1 MGEVSSGNAGAIEM
15 PVVRS
20 LLGMPRQ
27 LVLLATTVAV
37 LVGFLYT
44 LSPLSVWCG
53 VGVVGLFMWAGH
65 GLPGRE
71 RRWLLSL
78 LAVALGLRLLVVIGL
93 FLLTDPDL
101 RPVANFFF
109 DGDGQYLKFRSLW
122 LRNTWL
128 GVPIGEVYFRLA
140 FAPYAWSGYVYVLAY
155 LQYLLGPAPFGIHL
169 FNILLFLAASVAL
182 YRLVRTAY
190 TPAAALVGLTLLL
203 FLPTL
208 FAWSISALKE
218 SFHLFVGTAALIAA
232 VGIVRG
238 RGWVKLL
245 AVVGLVAAMGVL
257 ETIRGG
263 AFEIM
268 ATGLAGGMLVRVL
281 TLKKWVVVATLV
293 CLGAGLFA
301 VSRRPDFLDRATSPI
316 FGGRSVRA
324 LIMPVLRGTAAVHL
338 SHAISPGHAYRLL
351 DDSFYTTT
359 SLDRVSAIGQGSP
372 DEATATLTFQEL
384 TRYVARSAVAFLVV
398 PLPWDSVSWSEI
410 VLVPQQVAWYLM
422 MPLALVGVVAGLR
435 RDVLITLLLVSY
447 IVVAAVPISLSN
459 GNIGTLVR
467 HRDTVVP
474 FIVWL
479 SGLGAVYLVGW
490 LASRRWL
497 HTGDVTAEENELRQR
512 EFTAR

>member
-1 MGEVSSGNAGAIEM
+1 
-15 PVVRS
+15 
-20 LLGMPRQ
+20 MPRQ
-27 LVLLATTVAV
+27 LVLLATAVAV

-44 LSPLSVWCG
+44 LSPVGVWCG
-53 VGVVGLFMWAGH
+53 VGVVGLFMWAGT
-65 GLPGRE
+65 GLPDRE

-93 FLLTDPDL
+93 FLLTDPDQ
-101 RPVANFFF
+101 RPLVSFFF
-109 DGDGQYLKFRSLW
+109 DGDGIYLKQRSMFFRNWW
-122 LRNTWL
+122 LA
-128 GVPIGEVYFRLA
+128 VPIHQADLHVA
-140 FAPYAWSGYVYVLAY
+140 FNDYGWTGYIYVIAY
-155 LQYLLGPAPFGIHL
+155 LQYLLGPAPFGVHL

-218 SFHLFVGTAALIAA
+218 SFHLFVGAAALIAA
-232 VGIVRG
+232 VGMVRG
-238 RGWVKLL
+238 RGRLQLL

-257 ETIRGG
+257 ATIRGG

-268 ATGLAGGMLVRVL
+268 AAGLAGGMLVRVL

-301 VSRRPDFLDRATSPI
+301 VSRSPDLQARVTDPVTT
-316 FGGRSVRA
+316 
-324 LIMPVLRGTAAVHL
+324 VLRGTAAVHL
-338 SHAISPGHAYRLL
+338 SHAISPGHAYKLL

-359 SLDRVSAIGQGSP
+359 SLDRVPAILPGSP

-410 VLVPQQVAWYLM
+410 VLVPQQVVWYLM
-422 MPLALVGVVAGLR
+422 VPLALVGVVAGFR
-435 RDVLITLLLVSY
+435 RDVLVTLLLVSC

-479 SGLGAVYLVGW
+479 SGLGAVSLTGW
-490 LASRRWL
+490 LASRRWF
-497 HTGDVTAEENELRQR
+497 HTGDVTVEENELRQR

>member
-1 MGEVSSGNAGAIEM
+1 M
-15 PVVRS
+15 
-20 LLGMPRQ
+20 LGTTKPPYT
-27 LVLLATTVAV
+27 LVLLATAVAV

-44 LSPLSVWCG
+44 LSPVSVWCG
-53 VGVVGLFMWAGH
+53 VGVVGLFMWAGT
-65 GLPGRE
+65 GLPDRE

-93 FLLTDPDL
+93 FLLTDPDQ
-101 RPVANFFF
+101 RPLVSFFF
-109 DGDGQYLKFRSLW
+109 DGDGQYLKQRSMWFRNWW
-122 LRNTWL
+122 LD
-128 GVPIGEVYFRLA
+128 VPIHQNYFRQA
-140 FAPYAWSGYVYVLAY
+140 FDEAYGWTGYIYVIAY

-238 RGWVKLL
+238 RGRLQLL

-257 ETIRGG
+257 ATIRGG

-268 ATGLAGGMLVRVL
+268 AAGLAGGMLVRVL

-301 VSRRPDFLDRATSPI
+301 VSRRPDLGTLVKDPVTTVLRATAQTHLGHT
-316 FGGRSVRA
+316 FT
-324 LIMPVLRGTAAVHL
+324 RGH
-338 SHAISPGHAYRLL
+338 GYKLL
-351 DDSFYTTT
+351 DDSYYKRYFTDGANIHLMRY
-359 SLDRVSAIGQGSP
+359 P
-372 DEATATLTFQEL
+372 DLVEMLTPGEL
-384 TRYVARSAVAFLVV
+384 TRYVVRSAVAFLVV

-422 MPLALVGVVAGLR
+422 VPLALVGVVAGLR
-435 RDVLITLLLVSY
+435 RDVLVTLLLVSC
-447 IVVAAVPISLSN
+447 IVVAAVPIGLSN
-459 GNIGTLVR
+459 GNVGTLVR

-479 SGLGAVYLVGW
+479 SGLGAVSLTGW
-490 LASRRWL
+490 LASRRRL
-497 HTGDVTAEENELRQR
+497 SLGEVSVER
-512 EFTAR
+512 EGLS

>member
-1 MGEVSSGNAGAIEM
+1 MTPNGPSRRPYG
-15 PVVRS
+15 
-20 LLGMPRQ
+20 LGIPRQ
-27 LVLLATTVAV
+27 LVLLATAVAV
-37 LVGFLYT
+37 LMGFLYT
-44 LSPLSVWCG
+44 LSPVSVWCG
-53 VGVVGLFMWAGH
+53 VGVVGLFMWAGT
-65 GLPGRE
+65 GLPDRE

-93 FLLTDPDL
+93 FLLTDPDQ
-101 RPVANFFF
+101 RPLVSFFF
-109 DGDGQYLKFRSLW
+109 DGDGIYLKQRSMFFRNWW
-122 LRNTWL
+122 LD
-128 GVPIGEVYFRLA
+128 VPIHQADLNVA
-140 FAPYAWSGYVYVLAY
+140 FNDYGWTGYIYVLAY
-155 LQYLLGPAPFGIHL
+155 LQYLFGPAPFGVHL
-169 FNILLFLAASVAL
+169 FNILLFLTASVAL

-190 TPAAALVGLTLLL
+190 IPAAALVGLTLLL

-232 VGIVRG
+232 VGMVRG

-257 ETIRGG
+257 ATIRGG

-268 ATGLAGGMLVRVL
+268 AAGLAGGMLVRVL

-293 CLGAGLFA
+293 CLGAGLFV
-301 VSRRPDFLDRATSPI
+301 VSRRPDFIDRATSPI

-324 LIMPVLRGTAAVHL
+324 LIIPVLRRTATVHL
-338 SHAISPGHAYRLL
+338 SHAISPGHGYRLL

-359 SLDRVSAIGQGSP
+359 SLLRASAIDPGSP
-372 DEATATLTFQEL
+372 DKAVATLTLQEL
-384 TRYVARSAVAFLVV
+384 TRYVVRSAVAFLVV
-398 PLPWDSVSWSEI
+398 PLPWDAVSWSELI
-410 VLVPQQVAWYLM
+410 LVPQQVAWYLM
-422 MPLALVGVVAGLR
+422 VPLALVGVVAGLR
-435 RDVLITLLLVSY
+435 RDVLVTLLLVSY

-479 SGLGAVYLVGW
+479 SGLGAVSLTGW

-497 HTGDVTAEENELRQR
+497 HTGDVTVEENELRQR

>member
-1 MGEVSSGNAGAIEM
+1 M
-15 PVVRS
+15 
-20 LLGMPRQ
+20 LGTTKIPYT
-27 LVLLATTVAV
+27 LALLATTVAV

-53 VGVVGLFMWAGH
+53 VGVVGLFMWAGT
-65 GLPGRE
+65 GLPDRE
-71 RRWLLSL
+71 RRWLLSV
-78 LAVALGLRLLVVIGL
+78 LAIALGLRLLVVIGL

-109 DGDGQYLKFRSLW
+109 DGDGQALKHRSMW

-128 GVPIGEVYFRLA
+128 DIPVGEMYFRLA
-140 FAPYAWSGYVYVLAY
+140 FQDYGWSGYIYVIAY

-232 VGIVRG
+232 VGMVRG
-238 RGWVKLL
+238 RGRLQLL
-245 AVVGLVAAMGVL
+245 AVVGLIAAMGVL
-257 ETIRGG
+257 VTIRGG

-268 ATGLAGGMLVRVL
+268 AAGLAGGMLVRVL

-301 VSRRPDFLDRATSPI
+301 VSRRPDLQTRVTD
-316 FGGRSVRA
+316 SVTT
-324 LIMPVLRGTAAVHL
+324 VLRGTARTHL
-338 SHAISPGHAYRLL
+338 GHTFTQGHNYKLL
-351 DDSFYTTT
+351 DDSYYRRYYRDGDT
-359 SLDRVSAIGQGSP
+359 LHLMRYP
-372 DEATATLTFQEL
+372 DLAAMLTPGEL
-384 TRYVARSAVAFLVV
+384 TRYVVRSAVAFLVV
-398 PLPWDSVSWSEI
+398 PLPWDAVSWSELI
-410 VLVPQQVAWYLM
+410 LVPQQVAWYLM
-422 MPLALVGVVAGLR
+422 VPLALVGVVAGFR
-435 RDVLITLLLVSY
+435 RDVLVTLLLVSC
-447 IVVAAVPISLSN
+447 IVVAAVPIGLSN

-479 SGLGAVYLVGW
+479 SGLGVVSLAGW
-490 LASRRWL
+490 LASSRRL
-497 HTGDVTAEENELRQR
+497 PLGEVRAER
-512 EFTAR
+512 EGLS

>member
-1 MGEVSSGNAGAIEM
+1 M
-15 PVVRS
+15 
-20 LLGMPRQ
+20 LGTTKPPYT
-27 LVLLATTVAV
+27 LVLLATAVAV

-44 LSPLSVWCG
+44 LSPVGVWCG
-53 VGVVGLFMWAGH
+53 VGVVGLFMWAGT

-93 FLLTDPDL
+93 FLLTDPDQ
-101 RPVANFFF
+101 RPLVSFFF

-122 LRNTWL
+122 LRNRWL
-128 GVPIGEVYFRLA
+128 DVPIGEMYYRLS
-140 FAPYAWSGYVYVLAY
+140 FEDYGWSGYIYVIAY

-238 RGWVKLL
+238 RGRLQLL
-245 AVVGLVAAMGVL
+245 AVVGLVAAMAVL
-257 ETIRGG
+257 ATIRGG

-268 ATGLAGGMLVRVL
+268 AAGLAGGMLVRVL

-301 VSRRPDFLDRATSPI
+301 VSRRPDLQTRVTDPVTTILRTTAQRHLGHTFT
-316 FGGRSVRA
+316 GGH
-324 LIMPVLRGTAAVHL
+324 G
-338 SHAISPGHAYRLL
+338 YKLL
-351 DDSFYTTT
+351 DDSFYRRYYT
-359 SLDRVSAIGQGSP
+359 SNRNIQLMRYP
-372 DEATATLTFQEL
+372 DLVEMLTPGEL
-384 TRYVARSAVAFLVV
+384 TRYVVRSAVAFLVV
-398 PLPWDSVSWSEI
+398 PLPWDALSWSELI
-410 VLVPQQVAWYLM
+410 HVPQQVAWYLM
-422 MPLALVGVVAGLR
+422 VPLALVGVVAGFR
-435 RDVLITLLLVSY
+435 RDVLVTLLLVSC
-447 IVVAAVPISLSN
+447 IVVAAVPIGLSN

-479 SGLGAVYLVGW
+479 SGLGVVSLTGW
-490 LASRRWL
+490 LASRHRL
-497 HTGDVTAEENELRQR
+497 PLGEASNER
-512 EFTAR
+512 EGLS

>member
-53 VGVVGLFMWAGH
+53 VGVVGLFMWAGP

-140 FAPYAWSGYVYVLAY
+140 FAPYAWSGYVYVIAY

-232 VGIVRG
+232 VGMVRG
-238 RGWVKLL
+238 RGRLQLL
-245 AVVGLVAAMGVL
+245 AVVGLMAAMAVL
-257 ETIRGG
+257 ATIRGG

-268 ATGLAGGMLVRVL
+268 AAGLAGGMLVRVL

-301 VSRRPDFLDRATSPI
+301 VSRSPDLQTRVTDPI
-316 FGGRSVRA
+316 TT
-324 LIMPVLRGTAAVHL
+324 ILRTTAQTHL
-338 SHAISPGHAYRLL
+338 GHTFTAGHGYKLL
-351 DDSFYTTT
+351 DDSFYRRYYT
-359 SLDRVSAIGQGSP
+359 SGGNIHLMRYP
-372 DEATATLTFQEL
+372 DLVEMLTPGEL
-384 TRYVARSAVAFLVV
+384 TRYVVRSAVAFLVV
-398 PLPWDSVSWSEI
+398 PLPWETVSWSEI
-410 VLVPQQVAWYLM
+410 VLVPQQVVWYLM
-422 MPLALVGVVAGLR
+422 VPLALVGVVAGLR
-435 RDVLITLLLVSY
+435 RDGLVTLLLVSC

-479 SGLGAVYLVGW
+479 SGLGAVLLVGW
-490 LASRRWL
+490 PTFCRGLSNR
-497 HTGDVTAEENELRQR
+497 
-512 EFTAR
+512 

>member
-44 LSPLSVWCG
+44 LSPVGVWCG
-53 VGVVGLFMWAGH
+53 VGVVGLFMWAGT
-65 GLPGRE
+65 GLPDRE

-93 FLLTDPDL
+93 FLLTDPDQ
-101 RPVANFFF
+101 RPLVSFFF
-109 DGDGQYLKFRSLW
+109 DGDGIYLKQRSMFFRNWW
-122 LRNTWL
+122 LD
-128 GVPIGEVYFRLA
+128 VPIHQADLHVA
-140 FAPYAWSGYVYVLAY
+140 FLDYGWTGYIYVLAY
-155 LQYLLGPAPFGIHL
+155 LQYLLGPAPFGVHL
-169 FNILLFLAASVAL
+169 FNILLFLTASVAL

-238 RGWVKLL
+238 RGRLQLL
-245 AVVGLVAAMGVL
+245 AVVGLVTAMGVL
-257 ETIRGG
+257 ATIRGG

-268 ATGLAGGMLVRVL
+268 AAGLAGGMLVRVL

-301 VSRRPDFLDRATSPI
+301 VSRSPDLQARVTDPVTT
-316 FGGRSVRA
+316 
-324 LIMPVLRGTAAVHL
+324 VLRGTAAVHL

-359 SLDRVSAIGQGSP
+359 SLLRASAIGQGNP
-372 DEATATLTFQEL
+372 ANAVTTLTFQEL

-410 VLVPQQVAWYLM
+410 VLVPQQVVWYLM
-422 MPLALVGVVAGLR
+422 VPLALVGVVAGLR
-435 RDVLITLLLVSY
+435 RDGLVTLLLVSC

-459 GNIGTLVR
+459 GNVGTLVR

-479 SGLGAVYLVGW
+479 SGLGAVSLTGW
-490 LASRRWL
+490 LASRRRSPL
-497 HTGDVTAEENELRQR
+497 GEVSAER
-512 EFTAR
+512 EGLS

>member
-1 MGEVSSGNAGAIEM
+1 VGEVSSGNVGAIEM

-44 LSPLSVWCG
+44 LSPVGVWCG
-53 VGVVGLFMWAGH
+53 VGVVGLFTWAGR

-78 LAVALGLRLLVVIGL
+78 LAIALGLRLLVVIGL

-101 RPVANFFF
+101 RPAANFFF
-109 DGDGQYLKFRSLW
+109 DGDGQALKARSLW

-128 GVPIGEVYFRLA
+128 DVPIGEMYFRLA
-140 FAPYAWSGYVYVLAY
+140 FQDYGWSGYLYVLAY

-238 RGWVKLL
+238 RGRLQLL
-245 AVVGLVAAMGVL
+245 AVVGLVVAMAVL
-257 ETIRGG
+257 ATIRGG

-268 ATGLAGGMLVRVL
+268 AVGLAGGMLVRVL

-301 VSRRPDFLDRATSPI
+301 VSRIPDLQARVTDPVTT
-316 FGGRSVRA
+316 
-324 LIMPVLRGTAAVHL
+324 VLRTTAQTHL
-338 SHAISPGHAYRLL
+338 GHTFTRGHGYKLL
-351 DDSFYTTT
+351 DDSYYKRYFT
-359 SLDRVSAIGQGSP
+359 DGSNIHLMRYP
-372 DEATATLTFQEL
+372 DLVEMLTPGEL
-384 TRYVARSAVAFLVV
+384 TRYVVRSAVAFLVV
-398 PLPWDSVSWSEI
+398 PLPWDAVSWSEI

-422 MPLALVGVVAGLR
+422 VPLALVGVVAGLR
-435 RDVLITLLLVSY
+435 RDVLVTLLLVSC
-447 IVVAAVPISLSN
+447 IVVAAVPIGLSN
-459 GNIGTLVR
+459 GNVGTLVR

-479 SGLGAVYLVGW
+479 SGLGAVSLTGW
-490 LASRRWL
+490 LASRRRL
-497 HTGDVTAEENELRQR
+497 SLGEVSVER
-512 EFTAR
+512 EGLS

>member
-1 MGEVSSGNAGAIEM
+1 MGEVSSGNVGAIEM

-44 LSPLSVWCG
+44 LSPVGVWCG
-53 VGVVGLFMWAGH
+53 VGVVGLFTWAGR

-78 LAVALGLRLLVVIGL
+78 LAIALGLRLLVVIGL

-101 RPVANFFF
+101 RPAANFFF
-109 DGDGQYLKFRSLW
+109 DGDGQALKARSLW

-128 GVPIGEVYFRLA
+128 DVPIGEMYFRLA
-140 FAPYAWSGYVYVLAY
+140 FQDYGWSGYLYVLAY

-238 RGWVKLL
+238 RGRLQLL
-245 AVVGLVAAMGVL
+245 AVVGLVVAMAVL
-257 ETIRGG
+257 ATIRGG

-268 ATGLAGGMLVRVL
+268 AVGLAGGMLVRVL

-301 VSRRPDFLDRATSPI
+301 VSRIPDLQARVTDPVTT
-316 FGGRSVRA
+316 
-324 LIMPVLRGTAAVHL
+324 VLRTTAQTHL
-338 SHAISPGHAYRLL
+338 GHTFTRGHGYKLL
-351 DDSFYTTT
+351 DDSYYKRYFT
-359 SLDRVSAIGQGSP
+359 DGSNIHLMRYP
-372 DEATATLTFQEL
+372 DLVEMLTPGEL
-384 TRYVARSAVAFLVV
+384 TRYVVRSAVAFLVV
-398 PLPWDSVSWSEI
+398 PLPWDAVSWSEI

-422 MPLALVGVVAGLR
+422 VPLALVGVVAGLR
-435 RDVLITLLLVSY
+435 RDVLVTLLLVSC
-447 IVVAAVPISLSN
+447 IVVAAVPIGLSN
-459 GNIGTLVR
+459 GNVGTLVR

-479 SGLGAVYLVGW
+479 SGLGVVSLAGW
-490 LASRRWL
+490 LASRRRL
-497 HTGDVTAEENELRQR
+497 SLGEVSVER
-512 EFTAR
+512 EGLS

>member
-1 MGEVSSGNAGAIEM
+1 
-15 PVVRS
+15 
-20 LLGMPRQ
+20 MPRQ
-27 LVLLATTVAV
+27 LVLLATAVAV

-53 VGVVGLFMWAGH
+53 VGVVGLFMWAGT
-65 GLPGRE
+65 GLPDRE

-78 LAVALGLRLLVVIGL
+78 LAVALGLRLLGVIGL

-140 FAPYAWSGYVYVLAY
+140 FAPYAWSGYIYVLAY

-238 RGWVKLL
+238 RGRLQLL
-245 AVVGLVAAMGVL
+245 AVVGLVAAMAVL
-257 ETIRGG
+257 ATIRGG

-268 ATGLAGGMLVRVL
+268 AAGLAGGMLVRVL

-301 VSRRPDFLDRATSPI
+301 VSRIPDLQARVTDPVTT
-316 FGGRSVRA
+316 
-324 LIMPVLRGTAAVHL
+324 VLRGTAAVHL
-338 SHAISPGHAYRLL
+338 SHAVSPGHAYKLL

-359 SLDRVSAIGQGSP
+359 SLLRASAIEPGGP
-372 DEATATLTFQEL
+372 ANAVTTLTLQEV
-384 TRYVARSAVAFLVV
+384 TRYAVRSAVAFLVV
-398 PLPWDSVSWSEI
+398 PLPWETVSWSEI

-422 MPLALVGVVAGLR
+422 MPLALVGVVAGFR
-435 RDVLITLLLVSY
+435 RDVLVTLLLVSC

-479 SGLGAVYLVGW
+479 SGLGAVFLAGW
-490 LASRRWL
+490 PTFYRGLSNR
-497 HTGDVTAEENELRQR
+497 
-512 EFTAR
+512 

>member
-1 MGEVSSGNAGAIEM
+1 MGEVSSGNVGAIEM

-44 LSPLSVWCG
+44 LSPVGVWCG
-53 VGVVGLFMWAGH
+53 VGVVGLFTWAGR

-78 LAVALGLRLLVVIGL
+78 LAIALGLRLLVVIGL

-101 RPVANFFF
+101 RPAANFFF
-109 DGDGQYLKFRSLW
+109 DGDGQALKARSLW

-128 GVPIGEVYFRLA
+128 DVPIGEMYFRLA
-140 FAPYAWSGYVYVLAY
+140 FQDYGWSGYLYVLAY

-232 VGIVRG
+232 VGMVRG

-257 ETIRGG
+257 ATIRGG

-268 ATGLAGGMLVRVL
+268 AAGLAGGMLVRVL

-301 VSRRPDFLDRATSPI
+301 VSRIPDLQARVTDPVTT
-316 FGGRSVRA
+316 
-324 LIMPVLRGTAAVHL
+324 VLRTTAQTHL
-338 SHAISPGHAYRLL
+338 GHTFTRGHGYKLL
-351 DDSFYTTT
+351 DDSYYKRYFT
-359 SLDRVSAIGQGSP
+359 DGSNIHLMRYP
-372 DEATATLTFQEL
+372 DLVEMLTPGEL
-384 TRYVARSAVAFLVV
+384 TRYVVRSAVAFLVV
-398 PLPWDSVSWSEI
+398 PLPWDAVSWSEI

-422 MPLALVGVVAGLR
+422 VPLALVGVVAGLR
-435 RDVLITLLLVSY
+435 RDVLVTLLLVSY

-479 SGLGAVYLVGW
+479 SGLGAVSLTGW

-497 HTGDVTAEENELRQR
+497 HTGDVTVEENELRQR

>member
-1 MGEVSSGNAGAIEM
+1 V
-15 PVVRS
+15 
-20 LLGMPRQ
+20 LGTTKPPYT
-27 LVLLATTVAV
+27 LVLLATAVAV

-44 LSPLSVWCG
+44 LSPVSVWCG
-53 VGVVGLFMWAGH
+53 VGVVGLFMWAGT
-65 GLPGRE
+65 GLPDRE

-140 FAPYAWSGYVYVLAY
+140 FAPYAWSGYVYVIAY

-238 RGWVKLL
+238 RGRLQLL
-245 AVVGLVAAMGVL
+245 AVVGLVAAMAVL
-257 ETIRGG
+257 ATIRGG

-268 ATGLAGGMLVRVL
+268 AAGLAGGMLVRVL

-301 VSRRPDFLDRATSPI
+301 VSRSPDLQARVTDPVTT
-316 FGGRSVRA
+316 
-324 LIMPVLRGTAAVHL
+324 VLRGTAAVHL

-359 SLDRVSAIGQGSP
+359 SLNRVSAIGQGSP

-384 TRYVARSAVAFLVV
+384 TRYVARSAVAVLVV
-398 PLPWDSVSWSEI
+398 ASVKI
-410 VLVPQQVAWYLM
+410 P
-422 MPLALVGVVAGLR
+422 
-435 RDVLITLLLVSY
+435 
-447 IVVAAVPISLSN
+447 
-459 GNIGTLVR
+459 
-467 HRDTVVP
+467 
-474 FIVWL
+474 
-479 SGLGAVYLVGW
+479 GARI
-490 LASRRWL
+490 A
-497 HTGDVTAEENELRQR
+497 QIK
-512 EFTAR
+512 

>member
-1 MGEVSSGNAGAIEM
+1 M

-27 LVLLATTVAV
+27 LVLLATAVAV

-44 LSPLSVWCG
+44 LSPVGVWCG
-53 VGVVGLFMWAGH
+53 VGVVGLFMWAGT
-65 GLPGRE
+65 GLPDRE

-93 FLLTDPDL
+93 FLLTDPDQ
-101 RPVANFFF
+101 RPLVSFFF
-109 DGDGQYLKFRSLW
+109 DGDGIYLKQRSMFFRNWW
-122 LRNTWL
+122 LD
-128 GVPIGEVYFRLA
+128 VPIHQADLHVA
-140 FAPYAWSGYVYVLAY
+140 FNDYGWTGYIYVIAY

-238 RGWVKLL
+238 RGRLQLL
-245 AVVGLVAAMGVL
+245 AVVGLVAAMAVL
-257 ETIRGG
+257 ATIRGG

-268 ATGLAGGMLVRVL
+268 AAGLAGGMLVRVL

-301 VSRRPDFLDRATSPI
+301 VSRSPDLQTRVTDPVTT
-316 FGGRSVRA
+316 
-324 LIMPVLRGTAAVHL
+324 VLRGTAAVHL

-359 SLDRVSAIGQGSP
+359 SLDRVPAILPGSP

-384 TRYVARSAVAFLVV
+384 TRYVVWSAVAFLVV

-410 VLVPQQVAWYLM
+410 VLVPQQVVWYLM
-422 MPLALVGVVAGLR
+422 VPLALVGVVAGLR
-435 RDVLITLLLVSY
+435 RDVLVTLLLVSC

-479 SGLGAVYLVGW
+479 SGLGAVSLTGW
-490 LASRRWL
+490 LASRRWF
-497 HTGDVTAEENELRQR
+497 HTGDVTVEENELRQR

>member
-1 MGEVSSGNAGAIEM
+1 MTPNGPSRRPYG
-15 PVVRS
+15 
-20 LLGMPRQ
+20 LGMPRQ
-27 LVLLATTVAV
+27 LVLLATAVAV
-37 LVGFLYT
+37 LMGFLYT
-44 LSPLSVWCG
+44 LSPVGVWCG
-53 VGVVGLFMWAGH
+53 AGVVGLFMWAGR
-65 GLPGRE
+65 GLPDRE

-78 LAVALGLRLLVVIGL
+78 LAIALGLRLLVVIGL
-93 FLLTDPDL
+93 FLLTDPDQ
-101 RPVANFFF
+101 RPLVSFFF
-109 DGDGQYLKFRSLW
+109 DGDGQYIKQKSLW
-122 LRNTWL
+122 FRNWWL
-128 GVPIGEVYFRLA
+128 NVPIHQNYFRQA
-140 FAPYAWSGYVYVLAY
+140 FENYGWSGYIYVLAY
-155 LQYLLGPAPFGIHL
+155 LQYLFGPAPFGVHL

-190 TPAAALVGLTLLL
+190 TPTAALVGLTLLL

-232 VGIVRG
+232 VGMVRG
-238 RGWVKLL
+238 RGRLQLL

-257 ETIRGG
+257 ATIRGG

-268 ATGLAGGMLVRVL
+268 AAGLAGGMLVRVL

-324 LIMPVLRGTAAVHL
+324 LIIPVLRGTAAVHL
-338 SHAISPGHAYRLL
+338 GHAISPGHAYRLL

-359 SLDRVSAIGQGSP
+359 SLDRVPAILPGSP

-384 TRYVARSAVAFLVV
+384 TRYVARSAVAFLVE
-398 PLPWDSVSWSEI
+398 PLPWETVSWSEI
-410 VLVPQQVAWYLM
+410 ALVPQQVVWYLM
-422 MPLALVGVVAGLR
+422 VPLALVGVVAGFR
-435 RDVLITLLLVSY
+435 RDVLVTLLLVSY

-479 SGLGAVYLVGW
+479 SGLGAVSLTGW

-497 HTGDVTAEENELRQR
+497 HTGDVTVEENELRQR

>member
-1 MGEVSSGNAGAIEM
+1 MGEVSSGNVGAIEM

-44 LSPLSVWCG
+44 LSPVGVWCG
-53 VGVVGLFMWAGH
+53 VGVVGLFTWAGR

-78 LAVALGLRLLVVIGL
+78 LAIALGLRLLVVIGL

-101 RPVANFFF
+101 RPAANFFF
-109 DGDGQYLKFRSLW
+109 DGDGQALKARSLW

-128 GVPIGEVYFRLA
+128 DVPIGEMYFRLA
-140 FAPYAWSGYVYVLAY
+140 FQDYGWSGYLYVLAY

-238 RGWVKLL
+238 RGRLQLL
-245 AVVGLVAAMGVL
+245 AVVGLVVAMAVL
-257 ETIRGG
+257 ATIRGG

-268 ATGLAGGMLVRVL
+268 AVGLAGGMLVRVL

-301 VSRRPDFLDRATSPI
+301 VSRIPDLQARVTDPVTT
-316 FGGRSVRA
+316 
-324 LIMPVLRGTAAVHL
+324 VLRTTAQTHL
-338 SHAISPGHAYRLL
+338 GHTFTRGHGYKLL
-351 DDSFYTTT
+351 DDSYYKRYFT
-359 SLDRVSAIGQGSP
+359 DGSNIHLMRYP
-372 DEATATLTFQEL
+372 DLVEMLTPGEL
-384 TRYVARSAVAFLVV
+384 TRYVVRSAVAFLVV
-398 PLPWDSVSWSEI
+398 PLPWDAVSWSEI

-422 MPLALVGVVAGLR
+422 VPLALVGVVAGLR
-435 RDVLITLLLVSY
+435 RDVLVTLLLVSC
-447 IVVAAVPISLSN
+447 IVVAAVPIGLSN
-459 GNIGTLVR
+459 GNVGTLVR

-479 SGLGAVYLVGW
+479 SGLGAVSLTGW
-490 LASRRWL
+490 LASRRRL
-497 HTGDVTAEENELRQR
+497 SLGEVSVER
-512 EFTAR
+512 EGLS

>member
-1 MGEVSSGNAGAIEM
+1 M

-44 LSPLSVWCG
+44 LSPVGVWCG
-53 VGVVGLFMWAGH
+53 VGVVGLFTWAGR

-78 LAVALGLRLLVVIGL
+78 LAIALGLRLLVVIGL

-101 RPVANFFF
+101 RPAANFFF
-109 DGDGQYLKFRSLW
+109 DGDGQALKARSLW

-128 GVPIGEVYFRLA
+128 DVPIGEMYFRLA
-140 FAPYAWSGYVYVLAY
+140 FQDYGWSGYLYVLAY

-232 VGIVRG
+232 VGMVRG
-238 RGWVKLL
+238 RGRLQLL
-245 AVVGLVAAMGVL
+245 AVVGLVVAMAVL
-257 ETIRGG
+257 ATIRGG
-263 AFEIM
+263 AIEIM
-268 ATGLAGGMLVRVL
+268 AVGLAGGMLVRVL

-301 VSRRPDFLDRATSPI
+301 VSRIPDLQARVTDPVTT
-316 FGGRSVRA
+316 
-324 LIMPVLRGTAAVHL
+324 VLRTTAQTHL
-338 SHAISPGHAYRLL
+338 GHTFTRGHGYKLL
-351 DDSFYTTT
+351 DDSYYKRYFT
-359 SLDRVSAIGQGSP
+359 DGSNIHLMRYP
-372 DEATATLTFQEL
+372 DLVEMLTPGEL
-384 TRYVARSAVAFLVV
+384 TRYVVRSAVAFLVV
-398 PLPWDSVSWSEI
+398 PLPWDAVSWSEI

-422 MPLALVGVVAGLR
+422 VPLALVGVVAGLR
-435 RDVLITLLLVSY
+435 RDVLVTLLLVSC
-447 IVVAAVPISLSN
+447 IVVAAVPIGLSN
-459 GNIGTLVR
+459 GNVGTLVR

-479 SGLGAVYLVGW
+479 SGLGAVSLTGW
-490 LASRRWL
+490 LASRRRL
-497 HTGDVTAEENELRQR
+497 SLGEVSVER
-512 EFTAR
+512 EGLS

>member
-1 MGEVSSGNAGAIEM
+1 M

-44 LSPLSVWCG
+44 LSPVGVWCG
-53 VGVVGLFMWAGH
+53 VGVVGLFTWAGR

-78 LAVALGLRLLVVIGL
+78 LAIALGLRLLVVIGL

-101 RPVANFFF
+101 RPAANFFF
-109 DGDGQYLKFRSLW
+109 DGDGQALKARSLW

-128 GVPIGEVYFRLA
+128 DVPIGEMYFRLA
-140 FAPYAWSGYVYVLAY
+140 FQDYGWSGYLYVLAY

-238 RGWVKLL
+238 RGRLQLL
-245 AVVGLVAAMGVL
+245 AVVGLVVAMAVL
-257 ETIRGG
+257 ATIRGG

-268 ATGLAGGMLVRVL
+268 AVGLAGGMLVRVL

-301 VSRRPDFLDRATSPI
+301 VSRIPDLQARVTDPVTT
-316 FGGRSVRA
+316 
-324 LIMPVLRGTAAVHL
+324 VLRTTAQTHL
-338 SHAISPGHAYRLL
+338 GHTFTRGHGYKLL
-351 DDSFYTTT
+351 DDSYYKRYFT
-359 SLDRVSAIGQGSP
+359 DGSNIHLMRYP
-372 DEATATLTFQEL
+372 DLVEMLTPGEL
-384 TRYVARSAVAFLVV
+384 TRYVVRSAVAFLVV
-398 PLPWDSVSWSEI
+398 PLPWDAVSWSEI

-422 MPLALVGVVAGLR
+422 VPLALVGVVAGLR
-435 RDVLITLLLVSY
+435 RDVLVTLLLVSC
-447 IVVAAVPISLSN
+447 IVVAAVPIGLSN
-459 GNIGTLVR
+459 GNVGTLVR

-479 SGLGAVYLVGW
+479 SGLGAVSLTGW
-490 LASRRWL
+490 LASRRRL
-497 HTGDVTAEENELRQR
+497 SLGEVSVER
-512 EFTAR
+512 EGLS

>member
-1 MGEVSSGNAGAIEM
+1 MRM

-27 LVLLATTVAV
+27 LVLLATALAV
-37 LVGFLYT
+37 LAGFLYT

-53 VGVVGLFMWAGH
+53 VGVVGLFIWAGH
-65 GLPGRE
+65 GLPDRE
-71 RRWLLSL
+71 RRWLFSV
-78 LAVALGLRLLVVIGL
+78 LALALGLRLLVVIGL
-93 FLLTDPDL
+93 FLLTDPDQ
-101 RPVANFFF
+101 RPLVSFFF
-109 DGDGQYLKFRSLW
+109 DGDGQYIKQRSLW
-122 LRNTWL
+122 FRNWWL
-128 GVPIGEVYFRLA
+128 NVPIHQNYFRQA
-140 FAPYAWSGYVYVLAY
+140 FENYGWSGYIYVIAY
-155 LQYLLGPAPFGIHL
+155 LQYLLGPAPFGVHL

-218 SFHLFVGTAALIAA
+218 SFHLFVGAAALIAA
-232 VGIVRG
+232 VGIVRS
-238 RGWVKLL
+238 RSWIRFV

-257 ETIRGG
+257 ATIRGG

-268 ATGLAGGMLVRVL
+268 AAGLAGGMLVRVL

-301 VSRRPDFLDRATSPI
+301 VSRSPDLQTRVTDPVTT
-316 FGGRSVRA
+316 
-324 LIMPVLRGTAAVHL
+324 VLRGTAAVHL
-338 SHAISPGHAYRLL
+338 AHAISPGHAYRLL

-359 SLDRVSAIGQGSP
+359 GRSRAPAILPGSP
-372 DEATATLTFQEL
+372 DEASATLTFQEL

-398 PLPWDSVSWSEI
+398 PLPWDAVSWSEI

-422 MPLALVGVVAGLR
+422 VPLALVGVVAGFR
-435 RDVLITLLLVSY
+435 RDVLVTLLLVSY

-479 SGLGAVYLVGW
+479 SGLGAVSLTGW

-497 HTGDVTAEENELRQR
+497 HTGDVTVEENELRQR

>member
-1 MGEVSSGNAGAIEM
+1 MGEVSSGNVGAIEM

-44 LSPLSVWCG
+44 LSPVGVWCG
-53 VGVVGLFMWAGH
+53 VGVVGLFTWAGR

-78 LAVALGLRLLVVIGL
+78 LAIALGLRLLVVIGL

-101 RPVANFFF
+101 RPAANFFF
-109 DGDGQYLKFRSLW
+109 DGDGQALKARSLW

-128 GVPIGEVYFRLA
+128 DVPIGEMYFRLA
-140 FAPYAWSGYVYVLAY
+140 FQDYGWSGYLYVLAY

-238 RGWVKLL
+238 RGRLQLL
-245 AVVGLVAAMGVL
+245 AVVGLVVAMAVL
-257 ETIRGG
+257 ATIRGG

-268 ATGLAGGMLVRVL
+268 AVGLAGGMLVRVL

-301 VSRRPDFLDRATSPI
+301 VSRIPDLQARVTDPVTT
-316 FGGRSVRA
+316 
-324 LIMPVLRGTAAVHL
+324 VLRTTAQTHL
-338 SHAISPGHAYRLL
+338 GHTFTRGHGYKLL
-351 DDSFYTTT
+351 DDSYYKRYFT
-359 SLDRVSAIGQGSP
+359 DGSNIHLMRYP
-372 DEATATLTFQEL
+372 DLVEMLTPGEL
-384 TRYVARSAVAFLVV
+384 TRYVVRSAVAFLVV
-398 PLPWDSVSWSEI
+398 PLPWDAVSWSEI

-422 MPLALVGVVAGLR
+422 VPLALVGVVAGLR
-435 RDVLITLLLVSY
+435 RDVLVTLLLVSC
-447 IVVAAVPISLSN
+447 IVVAAVPIGLSN
-459 GNIGTLVR
+459 GNVGTLVR

-479 SGLGAVYLVGW
+479 SGLGVVSLAGW
-490 LASRRWL
+490 LASRRRL
-497 HTGDVTAEENELRQR
+497 PLGEGSAER
-512 EFTAR
+512 EGLS

>member
-1 MGEVSSGNAGAIEM
+1 
-15 PVVRS
+15 
-20 LLGMPRQ
+20 
-27 LVLLATTVAV
+27 
-37 LVGFLYT
+37 
-44 LSPLSVWCG
+44 
-53 VGVVGLFMWAGH
+53 
-65 GLPGRE
+65 
-71 RRWLLSL
+71 
-78 LAVALGLRLLVVIGL
+78 
-93 FLLTDPDL
+93 
-101 RPVANFFF
+101 
-109 DGDGQYLKFRSLW
+109 
-122 LRNTWL
+122 
-128 GVPIGEVYFRLA
+128 
-140 FAPYAWSGYVYVLAY
+140 
-155 LQYLLGPAPFGIHL
+155 
-169 FNILLFLAASVAL
+169 
-182 YRLVRTAY
+182 
-190 TPAAALVGLTLLL
+190 
-203 FLPTL
+203 PTL
-208 FAWSISALKE
+208 FAWSISAMKE

-268 ATGLAGGMLVRVL
+268 AAGLAGGMLVRGL

-316 FGGRSVRA
+316 LGGRSVRA
-324 LIMPVLRGTAAVHL
+324 LIIPVLRGTASVHL
-338 SHAISPGHAYRLL
+338 GHAISPGHAYRLL

-359 SLDRVSAIGQGSP
+359 SLDRVPAILPGSP

-410 VLVPQQVAWYLM
+410 VLVPQQVVWYLM
-422 MPLALVGVVAGLR
+422 VPLALVGVVAGFR
-435 RDVLITLLLVSY
+435 RDVLVTLLLVSY

>member
-1 MGEVSSGNAGAIEM
+1 MGEVSSGNVGAIEM

-44 LSPLSVWCG
+44 LSPVGVWCG
-53 VGVVGLFMWAGH
+53 AGVVGLFTWAGR

-78 LAVALGLRLLVVIGL
+78 LALALGLRLLVVIGL

-101 RPVANFFF
+101 RPAANFFF
-109 DGDGQYLKFRSLW
+109 DGDGQALKARSLW

-128 GVPIGEVYFRLA
+128 DVPIGEMYFRLA
-140 FAPYAWSGYVYVLAY
+140 FQDYGWSGYLYVLAY

-238 RGWVKLL
+238 RGRLQLL
-245 AVVGLVAAMGVL
+245 AVVGLVVAMAVL
-257 ETIRGG
+257 ATIRGG

-268 ATGLAGGMLVRVL
+268 AVGLAGGMLVRVL

-301 VSRRPDFLDRATSPI
+301 VSRIPDLQARVTDPVTT
-316 FGGRSVRA
+316 
-324 LIMPVLRGTAAVHL
+324 VLRTTAQTHL
-338 SHAISPGHAYRLL
+338 GHTFTRGHGYKLL
-351 DDSFYTTT
+351 DDSYYKRYFT
-359 SLDRVSAIGQGSP
+359 DGSNIHLMRYP
-372 DEATATLTFQEL
+372 DLVEMLTPGEL
-384 TRYVARSAVAFLVV
+384 TRYVVRSAVAFLVV
-398 PLPWDSVSWSEI
+398 PLPWDAVSWSEI

-422 MPLALVGVVAGLR
+422 VPLALVGVVAGLR
-435 RDVLITLLLVSY
+435 RDVLVTLLLVSC
-447 IVVAAVPISLSN
+447 IVVAAVPIGLSN
-459 GNIGTLVR
+459 GNVGTLVR

-479 SGLGAVYLVGW
+479 SGLGAVSLTGW
-490 LASRRWL
+490 LASRRRL
-497 HTGDVTAEENELRQR
+497 SLGEVSVER
-512 EFTAR
+512 EGLS

>member
-1 MGEVSSGNAGAIEM
+1 MSSGNAGAIEM

-44 LSPLSVWCG
+44 LSPVGVWCG
-53 VGVVGLFMWAGH
+53 VGVVGLFTWAGR
-65 GLPGRE
+65 GLPDRE

-78 LAVALGLRLLVVIGL
+78 LAIALGLRLLVVIGL

-101 RPVANFFF
+101 RPAANFFF
-109 DGDGQYLKFRSLW
+109 DGDGQALKARSLW

-128 GVPIGEVYFRLA
+128 DVPIGEMYFRLA
-140 FAPYAWSGYVYVLAY
+140 FQDYGWSGYLYVLAY

-238 RGWVKLL
+238 RGRLQLL
-245 AVVGLVAAMGVL
+245 AVVGLVVAMAVL
-257 ETIRGG
+257 ATIRGG

-268 ATGLAGGMLVRVL
+268 AVGLAGGMLVRVL

-301 VSRRPDFLDRATSPI
+301 VSRIPDLQARVTDPVTT
-316 FGGRSVRA
+316 
-324 LIMPVLRGTAAVHL
+324 VLRTTAQTHL
-338 SHAISPGHAYRLL
+338 GHTFTRGHGYKLL
-351 DDSFYTTT
+351 DDSYYKRYFT
-359 SLDRVSAIGQGSP
+359 DGSNIHLMRYP
-372 DEATATLTFQEL
+372 DLVEMLTPGEL
-384 TRYVARSAVAFLVV
+384 TRYVVRSAVAFLVV
-398 PLPWDSVSWSEI
+398 PLPWDAVSWSEI

-422 MPLALVGVVAGLR
+422 VPLALVGVVAGLR
-435 RDVLITLLLVSY
+435 RDVLVTLLLVSC
-447 IVVAAVPISLSN
+447 IVVAAVPIGLSN
-459 GNIGTLVR
+459 GNVGTLVR

-479 SGLGAVYLVGW
+479 SGLGAVSLTGW
-490 LASRRWL
+490 LASRRRL
-497 HTGDVTAEENELRQR
+497 SLGEVSVER
-512 EFTAR
+512 EGLS

>member
-1 MGEVSSGNAGAIEM
+1 MGEVSSGNVGAIEM

-44 LSPLSVWCG
+44 LSPVGVWCG
-53 VGVVGLFMWAGH
+53 VGVVGLFTWAGR

-78 LAVALGLRLLVVIGL
+78 LAIALGLRLLVVIGL

-101 RPVANFFF
+101 RPAANFFF
-109 DGDGQYLKFRSLW
+109 DGDGQALKARSLW

-128 GVPIGEVYFRLA
+128 DVPIGEMYFRLA
-140 FAPYAWSGYVYVLAY
+140 FQDYGWSGYLYVLAY

-238 RGWVKLL
+238 RGRLQLL
-245 AVVGLVAAMGVL
+245 AVVGLVVAMAVL
-257 ETIRGG
+257 ATIRGG

-268 ATGLAGGMLVRVL
+268 AVGLAGGMLVRVL

-301 VSRRPDFLDRATSPI
+301 VSRIPDLQARVTDPVTT
-316 FGGRSVRA
+316 
-324 LIMPVLRGTAAVHL
+324 VLRTTAQTHL
-338 SHAISPGHAYRLL
+338 GHTFTRGHGYKLL
-351 DDSFYTTT
+351 DDSYYKRYFT
-359 SLDRVSAIGQGSP
+359 DGSNIHLMRYP
-372 DEATATLTFQEL
+372 DLVEMLTPGEL
-384 TRYVARSAVAFLVV
+384 TRYVVRSAVAFLVV
-398 PLPWDSVSWSEI
+398 PLPWDAVSWSEI

-422 MPLALVGVVAGLR
+422 VPLALVGVVAGLR
-435 RDVLITLLLVSY
+435 RDVLVTLLLVSC
-447 IVVAAVPISLSN
+447 IVVAAVPIGLSN
-459 GNIGTLVR
+459 GNVGTLVR

-479 SGLGAVYLVGW
+479 SGLGAVSLTGW
-490 LASRRWL
+490 LASRRRL
-497 HTGDVTAEENELRQR
+497 SLGEGRVER
-512 EFTAR
+512 EGLS

>member
-1 MGEVSSGNAGAIEM
+1 
-15 PVVRS
+15 
-20 LLGMPRQ
+20 MPRQ
-27 LVLLATTVAV
+27 LVLLATAVAV

-44 LSPLSVWCG
+44 LSPVGVWCG
-53 VGVVGLFMWAGH
+53 VGVVGLFMWAGT
-65 GLPGRE
+65 GLPDRE

-93 FLLTDPDL
+93 FLLTDPDQ
-101 RPVANFFF
+101 RPLVSFFF
-109 DGDGQYLKFRSLW
+109 DGDGIYLKQRSMFFRNWW
-122 LRNTWL
+122 LA
-128 GVPIGEVYFRLA
+128 VPIHQADLHVA
-140 FAPYAWSGYVYVLAY
+140 FNDYGWTGYIYVIAY
-155 LQYLLGPAPFGIHL
+155 LQYLLGPAPFGVHL

-257 ETIRGG
+257 ATIRGG

-268 ATGLAGGMLVRVL
+268 AAGLAGGMLVRVL

-301 VSRRPDFLDRATSPI
+301 VSRSPDLQARVTD
-316 FGGRSVRA
+316 
-324 LIMPVLRGTAAVHL
+324 PVTTILRTTAQTHL
-338 SHAISPGHAYRLL
+338 GHTFTAGHGYKLL
-351 DDSFYTTT
+351 DDSFYRRYYI
-359 SLDRVSAIGQGSP
+359 SGGNF
-372 DEATATLTFQEL
+372 TLMRYPELVEMLTPGDL
-384 TRYVARSAVAFLVV
+384 TRYAVRSAVAFLVV
-398 PLPWDSVSWSEI
+398 PLPWDAVSWSELI
-410 VLVPQQVAWYLM
+410 HVPQQVAWYLM
-422 MPLALVGVVAGLR
+422 VPLALVGVVAGFR
-435 RDVLITLLLVSY
+435 RDVLVTLLLVSC
-447 IVVAAVPISLSN
+447 IVVAAVPIGLSN

-479 SGLGAVYLVGW
+479 SGLGAVSLTGW
-490 LASRRWL
+490 LASRRRL
-497 HTGDVTAEENELRQR
+497 PLGEGSAER
-512 EFTAR
+512 EGLS

>member
-1 MGEVSSGNAGAIEM
+1 M
-15 PVVRS
+15 
-20 LLGMPRQ
+20 LGTTKPPYT
-27 LVLLATTVAV
+27 LVLLATAVAV

-44 LSPLSVWCG
+44 LSPVGVWCG
-53 VGVVGLFMWAGH
+53 VGVVGLFMWAGT
-65 GLPGRE
+65 GLPDRE

-93 FLLTDPDL
+93 FLLTDPDQ
-101 RPVANFFF
+101 RPLVSFSF
-109 DGDGQYLKFRSLW
+109 DGDGQYLKQRSMWFRNWW
-122 LRNTWL
+122 LD
-128 GVPIGEVYFRLA
+128 VPIHERA
-140 FAPYAWSGYVYVLAY
+140 FNQAFQDYGWTGYIYVIAY

-218 SFHLFVGTAALIAA
+218 SFHLFVGTTALIAA

-238 RGWVKLL
+238 RGRLQLL
-245 AVVGLVAAMGVL
+245 AVVGLVAAMAVL
-257 ETIRGG
+257 ATIRGG

-268 ATGLAGGMLVRVL
+268 AAGLAGGMLVRVL

-301 VSRRPDFLDRATSPI
+301 VSRRPDLLDRATSPI

-324 LIMPVLRGTAAVHL
+324 LIIPVLRGTAAVHL
-338 SHAISPGHAYRLL
+338 SHAVSPGHAYKLL

-359 SLDRVSAIGQGSP
+359 SLLRASAIDPGSP

-384 TRYVARSAVAFLVV
+384 TRYVVRSAVAFLVV
-398 PLPWDSVSWSEI
+398 PLPWDAVSWSEI

-422 MPLALVGVVAGLR
+422 VPLALVGVVAGFR
-435 RDVLITLLLVSY
+435 RDVLVTLLLVSC

>member
-1 MGEVSSGNAGAIEM
+1 MGEVSSRNAGAIEM

-27 LVLLATTVAV
+27 LVLLATAVAV

-44 LSPLSVWCG
+44 LSPVGVWCG
-53 VGVVGLFMWAGH
+53 VGVVGLFMWAGT
-65 GLPGRE
+65 GLPDRE

-78 LAVALGLRLLVVIGL
+78 LAVALGVRLLVVIGL

-109 DGDGQYLKFRSLW
+109 DGDGQALKHRSMW

-128 GVPIGEVYFRLA
+128 DIPVGEMYFRLA
-140 FAPYAWSGYVYVLAY
+140 FQDYGWSGYIYVIAY

-238 RGWVKLL
+238 RGRLQLL
-245 AVVGLVAAMGVL
+245 AVVGLVAAMAVL
-257 ETIRGG
+257 ATIRGG

-268 ATGLAGGMLVRVL
+268 AAGLAGGMLVRVL

-301 VSRRPDFLDRATSPI
+301 VSRSPDLQTRVTDPVTT
-316 FGGRSVRA
+316 
-324 LIMPVLRGTAAVHL
+324 VLRGTAAVHL

-422 MPLALVGVVAGLR
+422 VPLALVGVVAGLR
-435 RDVLITLLLVSY
+435 RDGLVTLLLVSY

-479 SGLGAVYLVGW
+479 SGLGAVLLVGW
-490 LASRRWL
+490 PTFCRGLSNR
-497 HTGDVTAEENELRQR
+497 
-512 EFTAR
+512 

>member
-1 MGEVSSGNAGAIEM
+1 M

-27 LVLLATTVAV
+27 LLLLATAVAV

-44 LSPLSVWCG
+44 LSPVGVWCG
-53 VGVVGLFMWAGH
+53 VGVVGLFTWAGR

-93 FLLTDPDL
+93 FLLTDPDQ
-101 RPVANFFF
+101 RPLVSFFF
-109 DGDGQYLKFRSLW
+109 DGDGQFLKARSMWFRNWW
-122 LRNTWL
+122 LD
-128 GVPIGEVYFRLA
+128 VPIHFRYVQYA
-140 FAPYAWSGYVYVLAY
+140 FQDYGWSGYIYVIAY

-238 RGWVKLL
+238 RGRLQLL
-245 AVVGLVAAMGVL
+245 AVVGLVAAMAVL
-257 ETIRGG
+257 ATIRGG

-268 ATGLAGGMLVRVL
+268 AAGLAGGMLVRVL

-301 VSRRPDFLDRATSPI
+301 VSRSPDLQTRVTDPVTT
-316 FGGRSVRA
+316 
-324 LIMPVLRGTAAVHL
+324 VLRGTAAVHL

-359 SLDRVSAIGQGSP
+359 SLDRVPAILPGSP

-384 TRYVARSAVAFLVV
+384 TRYVVRSAVAFLVE
-398 PLPWDSVSWSEI
+398 PLPWETVSWSEI
-410 VLVPQQVAWYLM
+410 ALVPQQVVWYLM
-422 MPLALVGVVAGLR
+422 VPLALVGVVAGFR
-435 RDVLITLLLVSY
+435 RDVLVTLLLVSC
-447 IVVAAVPISLSN
+447 IVVAAVPIGLSN

-479 SGLGAVYLVGW
+479 SGLGAVSLTGW
-490 LASRRWL
+490 LASRRRL
-497 HTGDVTAEENELRQR
+497 PLGEGSAER
-512 EFTAR
+512 EGLS

>member
-1 MGEVSSGNAGAIEM
+1 MGEVSSGNVGAIEM

-44 LSPLSVWCG
+44 LSQVGVWCG
-53 VGVVGLFMWAGH
+53 VGVVGLFTWAGR

-78 LAVALGLRLLVVIGL
+78 LAIALGLRLLVVIGL

-101 RPVANFFF
+101 RPAANFFF
-109 DGDGQYLKFRSLW
+109 DGDGQALKARSLW

-128 GVPIGEVYFRLA
+128 DVPIGEMYFRLA
-140 FAPYAWSGYVYVLAY
+140 FQDYGWSGYLYVLAY

-238 RGWVKLL
+238 RGRLQLL
-245 AVVGLVAAMGVL
+245 AVVGLVVAMAVL
-257 ETIRGG
+257 ATIRGG

-268 ATGLAGGMLVRVL
+268 AVGLAGGMLVRVL

-301 VSRRPDFLDRATSPI
+301 VSRIPDLQARVTDPVTT
-316 FGGRSVRA
+316 
-324 LIMPVLRGTAAVHL
+324 VLRTTAQTHL
-338 SHAISPGHAYRLL
+338 GHTFTRGHGYKLL
-351 DDSFYTTT
+351 DDSYYKRYFT
-359 SLDRVSAIGQGSP
+359 DGSNIHLMRYP
-372 DEATATLTFQEL
+372 DLVEMLTPGEL
-384 TRYVARSAVAFLVV
+384 TRYVVRSAVAFLVV
-398 PLPWDSVSWSEI
+398 PLPWDAVSWSEI

-422 MPLALVGVVAGLR
+422 VPLALVGVVAGLR
-435 RDVLITLLLVSY
+435 RDVLVTLLLVSC
-447 IVVAAVPISLSN
+447 IVVAAVPIGLSN
-459 GNIGTLVR
+459 GNVGTLVR

-479 SGLGAVYLVGW
+479 SGLGAVSLTGW
-490 LASRRWL
+490 LASRRRL
-497 HTGDVTAEENELRQR
+497 SLGEVSVER
-512 EFTAR
+512 EGLS